1 MVSFLDGENADEFLR
16 LSGMC
21 PQGQRTQDDALASGP
36 ECTFILVHPLTG
48 WNILL
53 TCADDTSNYAMLPPP
68 PPAPSS
74 PFPSFVPSA
83 LSPPP
88 NRAFGDINNF
98 DIEDFDLFDGITFE
112 DDENGVL
119 ENNRWQNGE
128 NQFPAS
134 DEHQEEG
141 QAEELDHV
149 EFPAGSR
156 YTAHPAAHR
165 LRPTE
170 HDSVSR
176 ATAATAP
183 DLSPLYP
190 NSRQMHHP
198 PMGLFGMP
206 GNIAPNPD
214 YFPATQMDWNDS
226 LELDPMAFGG
236 WPSGNSTFGSLSILN
251 NQPPPAQTW
260 RNDSYDWDS
269 LSLPINQPQQPN
281 SSQTTRDPYPMPSSS
296 HNRSMRDFGHIPTP
310 AELAFGIAPFVAQT
324 GDGMNEPFGASN
336 TPHTQQQ
343 QQPQAHPVRYR
354 HRRQERALDT
364 SAFSSPPASFA
375 AQQGYGMQQPHLQ
388 QAQPP
393 FSSSYAPPT
402 GHGLNSTASQMPPP
416 IRPSQYGQIGMRR
429 QSTQP
434 TSSSD
439 SHGFGSSSSIS
450 SDMAGTG
457 MWRDHL
463 GNTGVLGHHGQDEA
477 LLPPR
482 LRRRAPRSPQL
493 DPARIEDLAII
504 LDDSRHQPN
513 TAAGTAD
520 SAPESLGPSSRLRRR
535 RQPTSTQGA
544 VRPTS
549 SSSSGTNITRRKPAQ
564 RDAGR
569 TTDDR
574 KRPTKVTKASLRT
587 PGEERKQTKEASKGS
602 RKGKSSNRI
611 IGHNPE
617 LERGQAAQADVA
629 LPETRATGVE
639 LLCFFPNHTQWPGV
653 LRRLTDAG
661 WRDEEI
667 AAARLYFRGAV
678 QEDRVERHWR
688 QIRKQQK
695 WAKDVESVEDYG
707 LSSFAPRKTQRYKEP
722 QHELLAE
729 IGRNVVEWPE
739 QAQQSFLTLAI
750 IYAIAHPEMGYTTDD
765 VEWLA
770 ASLGWVLPCDFTN
783 DRLDEQGHDEVMKAM
798 EDDGFW

>member
-1 MVSFLDGENADEFLR
+1 MVVSDNADDFLQV
-16 LSGMC
+16 SGMC
-21 PQGQRTQDDALASGP
+21 PQGQRTQNDALASGP
-36 ECTFILVHPLTG
+36 EY
-48 WNILL
+48 
-53 TCADDTSNYAMLPPP
+53 DTSNYAMLPPP

-88 NRAFGDINNF
+88 SRAFGDINNF
-98 DIEDFDLFDGITFE
+98 DIEDFDLFDSITFE

-128 NQFPAS
+128 NQTPAS

-141 QAEELDHV
+141 QAEELDHE

-156 YTAHPAAHR
+156 YAARPAAHR
-165 LRPTE
+165 FRPTE
-170 HDSVSR
+170 HDSVPR
-176 ATAATAP
+176 AIAATAP
-183 DLSPLYP
+183 DLSLLYP

-206 GNIAPNPD
+206 ANIAPNLD
-214 YFPATQMDWNDS
+214 YFPPTQMDWNDS
-226 LELDPMAFGG
+226 LELDPMAVGG
-236 WPSGNSTFGSLSILN
+236 RPSGNSTFGSLSILN
-251 NQPPPAQTW
+251 SQPPPAQTW
-260 RNDSYDWDS
+260 RDNSYGWNRYMPDAQPSSDSSGS
-269 LSLPINQPQQPN
+269 LSLPTNQPQQPN
-281 SSQTTRDPYPMPSSS
+281 FSQTTRDPYPMPPSSQ
-296 HNRSMRDFGHIPTP
+296 NRSMRDFDHIPTP
-310 AELAFGIAPFVAQT
+310 AELALGIAPFLAQT
-324 GDGMNEPFGASN
+324 GYGTNEPFGASN
-336 TPHTQQQ
+336 TPHTQHQ
-343 QQPQAHPVRYR
+343 QQPQTHLVRYR
-354 HRRQERALDT
+354 HRRQERALET

-375 AQQGYGMQQPHLQ
+375 AQQGYGMQQQHLQ

-402 GHGLNSTASQMPPP
+402 GHGLDNTASQMPPP

-439 SHGFGSSSSIS
+439 SHGFGSSSSLS
-450 SDMAGTG
+450 SGMAGAG
-457 MWRDHL
+457 IWRDHL
-463 GNTGVLGHHGQDEA
+463 GSIGVLGHHGQDEA
-477 LLPPR
+477 LPPPR

-493 DPARIEDLAII
+493 DPARIEDLATI
-504 LDDSRHQPN
+504 LDDSRLEPN

-520 SAPESLGPSSRLRRR
+520 SAPESLGPSSRPRRR

-549 SSSSGTNITRRKPAQ
+549 SSSSGTNITRRKTAQ

-574 KRPTKVTKASLRT
+574 KKPTKVTKASLRT

-602 RKGKSSNRI
+602 KKGSSSIRI

-678 QEDRVERHWR
+678 QEDRVERHWG

-695 WAKDVESVEDYG
+695 WAKDAESVEEYG

-750 IYAIAHPEMGYTTDD
+750 IYAIAHPEMEYTTDD

-770 ASLGWVLPCDFTN
+770 ASLGWVLPCDFSK
-783 DRLDEQGHDEVMKAM
+783 DRLDEEGHDNVMKAM